1 METARTAAMRGHQVV
16 LFEKG
21 PRLGGQL
28 NLIMKTPRRD
38 HFEEVVLFFERQLSR
53 LGVDIRLNTE
63 AAPDLVLAENP
74 DSMVVATGST
84 AYTPEIPGAEGGH
97 VVTTWDV
104 LDGSAELGERIVI
117 IDTQGLPEASTVADY
132 LVSKGKS
139 VEIVTG
145 LQYVGREIT
154 PPLWQHLYESLLR
167 KGVKMTPFT
176 GVFEI
181 LEDSLYVYD
190 VVTWE
195 PRYITGVDTVVIAAG
210 GQAVDSL
217 SRDLKGRTPDIHTIG
232 DALQPRDIEVAVVDG
247 HRAARAI

>member
-1 METARTAAMRGHQVV
+1 MRHLLAAGLTCLPLSSPALSTPGLPARPSSPTVTPSRCLASGFASSPLTRRNPN
-16 LFEKG
+16 G
-21 PRLGGQL
+21 PAS
-28 NLIMKTPRRD
+28 P
-38 HFEEVVLFFERQLSR
+38 
-53 LGVDIRLNTE
+53 GVG
-63 AAPDLVLAENP
+63 AGASPPLVP
-74 DSMVVATGST
+74 VATGST
-84 AYTPEIPGAEGGH
+84 AYTPEIPGAEGRN
-97 VVTTWDV
+97 VLNTWQV
-104 LDGSAELGERIVI
+104 LDGSSEIGERVVIV
-117 IDTQGLPEASTVADY
+117 DTQGLPEASTVADF
-132 LVSKGKS
+132 LVTNGKS

-190 VVTWE
+190 VVTWA

-210 GQAVDSL
+210 GQAVDTL
-217 SRDLKGRTPDIHTIG
+217 YRDLKDRAPDLHAIG

-247 HRAARAI
+247 HRTARSI